1 MIQAALS
8 RGCLLQKIYFITS
21 PMVTVKVPSGFFVFI
36 SPINAV
42 FRTPRII
49 TTEDTET
56 ENRYLPFREWNII
69 YKIHPYN
76 VNLFRPDPW
85 MWPLMIKNPVDFC
98 LLPIPACMHIKLHCN
113 VRTGVA
119 HDFTER
125 LYIASALQAGGC
137 ERMPQSVGM
146 NAGNLGML

>member
-76 VNLFRPDPW
+76 VNLFRPDP
-85 MWPLMIKNPVDFC
+85 
-98 LLPIPACMHIKLHCN
+98 
-113 VRTGVA
+113 
-119 HDFTER
+119 
-125 LYIASALQAGGC
+125 
-137 ERMPQSVGM
+137 
-146 NAGNLGML
+146 

>member
-8 RGCLLQKIYFITS
+8 RGCLLQIIYFITS

-56 ENRYLPFREWNII
+56 ETGIYHFVNGTYF
-69 YKIHPYN
+69 YKI
-76 VNLFRPDPW
+76 
-85 MWPLMIKNPVDFC
+85 C
-98 LLPIPACMHIKLHCN
+98 L
-113 VRTGVA
+113 T
-119 HDFTER
+119 
-125 LYIASALQAGGC
+125 ALIVYLLTLEC
-137 ERMPQSVGM
+137 DH
-146 NAGNLGML
+146 

>member
-56 ENRYLPFREWNII
+56 ENRYLPFREWNIFLQNL
-69 YKIHPYN
+69 PYCAN
-76 VNLFRPDPW
+76 CLPADPW
-85 MWPLMIKNPVDFC
+85 M
-98 LLPIPACMHIKLHCN
+98 
-113 VRTGVA
+113 
-119 HDFTER
+119 
-125 LYIASALQAGGC
+125 
-137 ERMPQSVGM
+137 
-146 NAGNLGML
+146 